1 MLICLIKATRF
12 GSSLLKCNVV
22 TLRTYHFMPGKTTL
36 VNLLYVIQIYFQIEI
51 QIVIWMAE
59 NQQGLFNTAYC
70 IVSPGYISKCVIMKS
85 FYL

>member
-22 TLRTYHFMPGKTTL
+22 TLRTYHFLPGKTTL
-36 VNLLYVIQIYFQIEI
+36 VNLLYVIRIYFQIEI
-51 QIVIWMAE
+51 QTVIYMAE
-59 NQQGLFNTAYC
+59 NQQGLFNTVHR
-70 IVSPGYISKCVIMKS
+70 IVSLGYISKCIIMKS